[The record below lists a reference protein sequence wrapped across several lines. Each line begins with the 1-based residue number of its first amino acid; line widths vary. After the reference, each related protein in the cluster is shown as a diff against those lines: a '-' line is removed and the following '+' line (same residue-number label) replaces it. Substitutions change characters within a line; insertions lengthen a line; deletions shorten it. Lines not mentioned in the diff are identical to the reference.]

1 MIKSKMIFAV
11 FAVFLFLAV
20 AMIPA
25 SAQNVNNISEDKE
38 YKTVNAVLNK
48 LFDNI
53 ETVENEAQL
62 INLINDCFTNELLES
77 TPVLRD
83 IFVKLIQWVL
93 SSRGF
98 PFGNNILGNLFGENA
113 RNIFSKDKFIIS
125 FGSYTKKFSRIAA
138 DDKPTLYKRGFAFF
152 RYSDAAR
159 LFKGRTL
166 IAERHPFRID
176 QRVQGSQI
184 GILFGFNGLF
194 IDVESKLTGNSYVF
208 IMGNARRAKAFNFAL
223 FSK

>member
-1 MIKSKMIFAV
+1 MIFAV

-25 SAQNVNNISEDKE
+25 SAQPINTTQKDQE
-38 YKTVNAVLNK
+38 YMTVNAVMNK

-62 INLINDCFTNELLES
+62 LALIKDCFTNELLAAN
-77 TPVLRD
+77 PVLKD
-83 IFVKLIQWVL
+83 IFVKLIQWII

-98 PFGNNILGNLFGENA
+98 PFRTNNFGNLFGENA
-113 RNIFSKDKFIIS
+113 RNALSKDKFIIS
-125 FGSYTKKFSRIAA
+125 FGSYSKRFTNIGR
-138 DDKPTLYKRGFAFF
+138 DDSPTLYKRGFAYF
-152 RYSDAAR
+152 RYSEAAR
-159 LFKGRTL
+159 LSKGRTI
-166 IAERHPFRID
+166 IADRSPFRIE

-184 GILFGFNGLF
+184 GVLFGFNGLF

-223 FSK
+223 FSN

>member
-1 MIKSKMIFAV
+1 MIKNKMIFAV

-25 SAQNVNNISEDKE
+25 SAEPINNISKDQE
-38 YKTVNAVLNK
+38 YMTVNAVMNK

-62 INLINDCFTNELLES
+62 LKLINDCFTNELLAAN
-77 TPVLRD
+77 PVLKD
-83 IFVKLIQWVL
+83 IFVKLIQWIF

-98 PFGNNILGNLFGENA
+98 PFRNNNLGNLFGENA
-113 RNIFSKDKFIIS
+113 RNALSKDKFIIS
-125 FGSYTKKFSRIAA
+125 FGSYSKRFTNIAG
-138 DDKPTLYKRGFAFF
+138 DDGPSLYKRGFAFF
-152 RYSDAAR
+152 RYSEAAR
-159 LFKGRTL
+159 LCKGRTI
-166 IAERHPFRID
+166 IADRNPFRIE

-184 GILFGFNGLF
+184 GVLFGFNGLF

-223 FSK
+223 FSN